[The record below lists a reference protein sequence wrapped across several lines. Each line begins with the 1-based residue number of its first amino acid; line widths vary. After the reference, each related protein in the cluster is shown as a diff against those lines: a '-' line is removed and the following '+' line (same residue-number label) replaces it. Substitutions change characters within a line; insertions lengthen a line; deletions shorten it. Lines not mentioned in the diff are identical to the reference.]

1 MEQVKTPTQAEVGS
15 MSEILK
21 FLMEE
26 RLKQDEEIAR
36 EWRRRDDKIA
46 EERWKHAEMFSMLMK
61 IMEESSRR
69 WNSATTSS
77 SYFGRHEEMK
87 LTRLTEKD
95 DIEAY
100 LTTFERMMEVYGIG
114 KEKWAYKLA
123 PQLTGKAQ
131 QAYAAMQPE
140 EAGDYEKLKSVV
152 LRRYYINEETY
163 CQRFR
168 MSKR

>member
-1 MEQVKTPTQAEVGS
+1 
-15 MSEILK
+15 
-21 FLMEE
+21 
-26 RLKQDEEIAR
+26 
-36 EWRRRDDKIA
+36 
-46 EERWKHAEMFSMLMK
+46 MLMK

-168 MSKR
+168 TSKR

>member
-1 MEQVKTPTQAEVGS
+1 
-15 MSEILK
+15 
-21 FLMEE
+21 MEE

-36 EWRRRDDKIA
+36 ERRRRDDELA
-46 EERWKHAEMFSMLMK
+46 EEHRKHAEMFSMLTK
-61 IMEESSRR
+61 IIEESSRR

-100 LTTFERMMEVYGIG
+100 LKTFEQMMDMYGIG

-123 PQLTGKAQ
+123 P
-131 QAYAAMQPE
+131 
-140 EAGDYEKLKSVV
+140 
-152 LRRYYINEETY
+152 
-163 CQRFR
+163 
-168 MSKR
+168 